1 MTTLRFPRGLYGITP
16 EWDDTPRL
24 LDAVAL
30 AAQNGMR
37 ALQLRRKTASAEAIE
52 QQALA
57 LLPVCRAHGVVL
69 IINDDWRLA
78 LKVGADGVHIGRDD
92 GDITQARKALGA
104 RALIGASC
112 YNDAALGLSALDAG
126 VDYIAFGAVY
136 PSSTK
141 PQATHASLALI
152 TQMRAHVDTLSA
164 PRPAIVAIGGIT
176 PDNAP
181 AVVQAG
187 ADSLALIAGLF
198 EATDI
203 AAAAHAC
210 AHLYSHTGSQHVT

>member
-1 MTTLRFPRGLYGITP
+1 MTALRFPRGLYGITP

-24 LDAVAL
+24 IDAVAL
-30 AAQNGMR
+30 AAQNGLR
-37 ALQLRRKTASAEAIE
+37 ALQLRRKTASADAIA
-52 QQALA
+52 QQARA
-57 LLPVCRAHGVVL
+57 LLPVCHAHGVVL
-69 IINDDWRLA
+69 LINDDWRLA
-78 LKVGADGVHIGRDD
+78 LAVGAGGVHIGKDD
-92 GDITQARKALGA
+92 GDIAQARAALGA

-112 YNDAALGLSALDAG
+112 YNDAALGRTALAAG

-152 TQMRAHVDTLSA
+152 TQMRSHVDALAS

-176 PDNAP
+176 PLNAP

-198 EATDI
+198 DAPDI
-203 AAAAHAC
+203 AAAAAAC
-210 AHLYSHTGSQHVT
+210 AHLYPQTG

>member
-1 MTTLRFPRGLYGITP
+1 MTALRFPRGLYGITP

-30 AAQNGMR
+30 AAKNGMR
-37 ALQLRRKTASAEAIE
+37 ALQLRRKTASADAIA
-52 QQALA
+52 QQAKA
-57 LLPVCRAHGVVL
+57 LLPVCRAHDVVL

-78 LKVGADGVHIGRDD
+78 LSVGADGAHIGRDD
-92 GDITQARKALGA
+92 GDIAQARAALGP

-112 YNDAALGLSALDAG
+112 YNDPSLGLSALAAG

-152 TQMRAHVDTLSA
+152 TQMRAHVETLHM

-176 PDNAP
+176 PDNAA
-181 AVVQAG
+181 AVAQAG

-198 EATDI
+198 DAPDI
-203 AAAAHAC
+203 AAAAAAC
-210 AHLYSHTGSQHVT
+210 AHLYSYTGSQHVT